1 MFVCLPPQC
10 GRERDECVS
19 ERGGVQVVALYRSV
33 AALPVGLLILNT
45 GMEDIQWLR
54 ASLWT
59 TLAAVGGWV
68 SWYTYSWIMSKQPA
82 PKVTAM
88 LYFKVRRAHP
98 LRLGRPHRRPA
109 ETPPSRQGVARGS
122 GGWKQPVRM
131 THTLLYC
138 QPCHFLTS

>member
-1 MFVCLPPQC
+1 M
-10 GRERDECVS
+10 
-19 ERGGVQVVALYRSV
+19 
-33 AALPVGLLILNT
+33 PVGLLILNT

-88 LYFKVRRAHP
+88 LYFKLPLAAALDAFTQRHNLARAFSP
-98 LRLGRPHRRPA
+98 GIVLAVIFCLSGNFIIAFMENDDRY
-109 ETPPSRQGVARGS
+109 GVG
-122 GGWKQPVRM
+122 
-131 THTLLYC
+131 HCTLL
-138 QPCHFLTS
+138 